1 MENWADTKSPGG
13 LRWRADTTPPHCQ
26 VMGTCWWTT
35 AWLEMIYQL
44 TGFIFCFLETIR
56 ARCGD
61 TGRQVMTKVR
71 SAWQTPATPS
81 PLQFNNIFLN
91 CLTISAQC
99 LMVADPCWAPCST
112 SQLGLDSGGRGGTA
126 LHTGDVLRTD
136 LGKIGASHGNRLQ
149 SGDHKCYISPSHFLL
164 FATILLRCNTLSA
177 SGGWSDK
184 LQVE

>member
-26 VMGTCWWTT
+26 VMGTCWWWTT

-112 SQLGLDSGGRGGTA
+112 SQLGLDSGGRGEGGDGPSYGWCTQNWSWQDRSQPWEQTPVWGSQM
-126 LHTGDVLRTD
+126 LHLAFTFP
-136 LGKIGASHGNRLQ
+136 I
-149 SGDHKCYISPSHFLL
+149 I
-164 FATILLRCNTLSA
+164 CNNII
-177 SGGWSDK
+177 
-184 LQVE
+184 EM